1 MSNCEVNNLPTLV
14 RWSCTVVCW
23 QAKQPA
29 LRQRFTAVRRRN
41 WSSTKSVRSCAV
53 RGPPR
58 RPACSQL
65 VVREVPHAPA
75 LCEGALTHGGR
86 AGLLHTIIFN
96 RALGPVRPRE
106 VDSELFDITYVRGQC
121 CGAPLPALRA
131 ARAWWGARRGPAR
144 AASRVR

>member
-1 MSNCEVNNLPTLV
+1 
-14 RWSCTVVCW
+14 
-23 QAKQPA
+23 
-29 LRQRFTAVRRRN
+29 
-41 WSSTKSVRSCAV
+41 V

-75 LCEGALTHGGR
+75 LYAGALTLCGC